1 MGRMML
7 PLAVVLS
14 LLFAAPAFARLAP
27 PEQTGRPAAGGCDAL
42 DPSACMLPFPNDY
55 FTVAD
60 PSTPTGRRVD
70 FDTLGMPRNAAGK
83 PIVPTDWNRADGF
96 SPGSLIVTK
105 VPGLDTPEAFAKTG
119 SVPITDM
126 ARTYD
131 PDAPVVLI
139 DADTGHRALIWT
151 ELDMSVDQAHRTLL
165 IRPGKN
171 LAEGHR
177 YIVAL
182 RHMRR
187 ADGSEIPPPPAF
199 KALRDGS
206 PTADPGRVAHYKS
219 LFATL
224 KQAGIARSDLYLAWD
239 FTVASAQSLA
249 GRMLH
254 IRDDAFAQLG
264 DTNLADRKVQGKA
277 PTFTIN
283 SVSDQLCENGV
294 PVDQIDQGL
303 VTGDCPKTDN
313 RIARDVKGTMV
324 VPCYLDT
331 PGCAPAHSEF
341 VLGTDGLPVQIPGN
355 VMKVDFECIVPHAAL
370 AAGPR
375 SSRVSLYG
383 HGLFGSYGEIHQGQL
398 YDMASEHNITYCAT
412 NWEGMAETD
421 IPNVATV
428 LTDLSNFP
436 TMADRV
442 QQGMLNFLYLA
453 RLMIHPDGL
462 SSDPAFQDGKG
473 HTLLDTR
480 RAYYDGNSQGGI
492 IGGALAAVA
501 PDYDDAVLGVPGM
514 NYSTLLTRS
523 SDFGTGQ
530 PPDPSDP
537 TGTIEYAWPL
547 YTSYPDLSQRQLIF
561 SLMQMLW
568 DRAEPDGYAEH
579 MTTRPYP
586 NTPPHQ
592 VMLHVAL
599 GDHQV
604 ANVTADVEARTIGA
618 KLLRRP
624 AEDPGR
630 NADVTPHYGIPA
642 FASLPARGSAIVIW
656 DSGSP
661 VAPTTNTAP
670 TSGDDPH
677 EHPRNTPAARAM
689 KSAFLAPDSR
699 VVDTCGGHACY
710 AHGYSPAPA
719 GTTPAGPG

>member
-1 MGRMML
+1 MPRVL
-7 PLAVVLS
+7 VLA
-14 LLFAAPAFARLAP
+14 LLACLAFAATAAGAV
-27 PEQTGRPAAGGCDAL
+27 PEQRSSPDGCDAL
-42 DPSACMLPFPNDY
+42 DPSVCMLPFPNDL
-55 FTVAD
+55 FTRPD
-60 PSTPTGRRVD
+60 PGTKTGRRID
-70 FDTLGMPRNAAGK
+70 FNLLAMPRNVAGK
-83 PIVPTDWNRADGF
+83 PIDPSDHNRADGF

-105 VPGLDTPEAFAKTG
+105 VPGLDTPAAFKNTG
-119 SVPITDM
+119 AVPITDI
-126 ARTYD
+126 ARQKD
-131 PDAPVVLI
+131 REQPVVVI
-139 DADTGHRALIWT
+139 DAASGKRQMIWS
-151 ELDMSVDQAHRTLL
+151 ELDMSVAQESRTLL
-165 IRPGKN
+165 IRPAKN
-171 LAEGHR
+171 LREGHR
-177 YIVAL
+177 YIAAL
-182 RHMRR
+182 RHLRD
-187 ADGSEIPPPPAF
+187 AQGKPIPAPAYF
-199 KALRDGS
+199 RALRDGA
-206 PTADPGRVAHYKS
+206 PTADPGRRDHFES
-219 LFATL
+219 LFRTL
-224 KQAGIARSDLYLAWD
+224 AKAHIARKDLYLAWD

-264 DTNLADRKVQGKA
+264 DTNLADRKVQGEA
-277 PTFTIN
+277 PTFTIS
-283 SVSDQLCENGV
+283 SVSDQLCSAGV
-294 PVDQIDQGL
+294 PVDQVDQGL
-303 VTGDCPKTDN
+303 VTGDCPKTDD

-324 VPCYLDT
+324 GPCYLDT
-331 PGCAPAHSEF
+331 PGCAPAPSEF

-398 YDMASEHNITYCAT
+398 YDMASEYNITYCAT

-453 RLMIHPDGL
+453 RLMIPPPGL
-462 SSDPAFQDGKG
+462 SGDPAFQDGQG
-473 HTLLDTR
+473 HSLLDIR

-537 TGTIEYAWPL
+537 TGTLEYAWPL
-547 YTSYPDLSQRQLIF
+547 YTSYPDLNQRQLIF
-561 SLMQMLW
+561 SLMQMLS

-579 MTTRPYP
+579 MTTHPYP

-604 ANVTADVEARTIGA
+604 ANVSADVEARTIGA

-624 AEDPGR
+624 AEGPHR
-630 NADVTPHYGIPA
+630 NADVAPHYGIPA
-642 FASLPARGSAIVIW
+642 FGSLPARGSAIVIW

-670 TSGDDPH
+670 NSGDDPH
-677 EHPRNTPAARAM
+677 EHPRNTA
-689 KSAFLAPDSR
+689 
-699 VVDTCGGHACY
+699 
-710 AHGYSPAPA
+710 
-719 GTTPAGPG
+719 